1 MTEHKHAAL
10 IKAWA
15 EGAKIQKFSKRTQ
28 VWEDTEAPTWNED
41 TEYRLRISPDYV
53 IEVNANVLNGEFF
66 IDVGARFPNLSLVFD
81 AKTNYLKSADLI
93 RWRGKK

>member
-28 VWEDTEAPTWNED
+28 TWEESANPTWNE
-41 TEYRLRISPDYV
+41 EQNIV
-53 IEVNANVLNGEFF
+53 CALNQ
-66 IDVGARFPNLSLVFD
+66 I
-81 AKTNYLKSADLI
+81 T
-93 RWRGKK
+93 

>member
-28 VWEDTEAPTWNED
+28 SWVDTDAPTWNSE
-41 TEYRLRISPDYV
+41 TEYRLRITPDYT

-66 IDVGARFPNLSLVFD
+66 IDVGAKFPNLTLVFD
-81 AKTNYLKSADLI
+81 AKTNRLKAAEVI
-93 RWRGKK
+93 HWKGKK